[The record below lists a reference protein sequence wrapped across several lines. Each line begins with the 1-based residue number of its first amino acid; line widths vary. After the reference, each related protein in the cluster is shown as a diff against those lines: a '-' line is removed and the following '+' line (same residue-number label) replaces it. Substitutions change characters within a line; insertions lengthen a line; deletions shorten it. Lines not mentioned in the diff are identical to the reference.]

1 MTSPSGLRPSPDYE
15 ALGYKRFV
23 SDDREEQRLRAQL
36 RADRK
41 LIQQAAAALAEI
53 DRNDGL
59 SDEQADVLAAL
70 RIRLEGKARASL
82 EDLLSAAGEISG
94 KRDLGEVLAPKP
106 EQGSDWPTVEEKKRD
121 WPGA

>member
-1 MTSPSGLRPSPDYE
+1 M
-15 ALGYKRFV
+15 
-23 SDDREEQRLRAQL
+23 SDDQEEQRLRAQL

-106 EQGSDWPTVEEKKRD
+106 EEGASWPTVDEKKRD